1 MGALV
6 PFDVA
11 LHELRNHYGGYRP
24 PPYSQFLSYRTR
36 TRVGTVGTA
45 QITPPLPIKERRP
58 LWTAFLI
65 GNELG
70 EFLPSVQ
77 VDRAHWGNS
86 A

>member
-24 PPYSQFLSYRTR
+24 PYSQFLSYRTR

-45 QITPPLPIKERRP
+45 QAEAPRCVASE
-58 LWTAFLI
+58 
-65 GNELG
+65 
-70 EFLPSVQ
+70 
-77 VDRAHWGNS
+77 
-86 A
+86 